1 MRLPARISRGFPA
14 GLCKHAY
21 GFPAKNGRGVTI
33 ARGTENFKVGI
44 FASEAVRPWSHL
56 LAIHSPQIDEPGV
69 VTAIF
74 YVLTHDLFLHG
85 QRRGANYCP
94 EP

>member
-14 GLCKHAY
+14 GLQTCQRLPCEERSVSHY
-21 GFPAKNGRGVTI
+21 CP
-33 ARGTENFKVGI
+33 GTEHFKVGI

-56 LAIHSPQIDEPGV
+56 LAIHSPQIDEHGV

-74 YVLTHDLFLHG
+74 YVLTYDLFLHG
-85 QRRGANYCP
+85 
-94 EP
+94 